1 VVVVT
6 VKRETQGVVPS
17 VTPYN
22 SQMEGSLWS
31 TRASFLVPLTG
42 LILLVL
48 TWGSEPSIPLAIFL
62 VVAHISLVM
71 MAVAHAEAI
80 AHRVG
85 EPYGTLVLAL
95 AVTVIEVSLIVTLMA
110 TEGDKASTLARDTV
124 FAAVM
129 IVCNGFVGLAIFVDA
144 RKDHIVEFSE
154 QGANALLGTVM
165 TITTL
170 SLVMPNFTSSSE
182 GATFSGSQLI
192 FSAVSALA
200 VYLVFVFVQTVR
212 HRWMFLSPEALERE
226 AGNEFA
232 HVDSHTPR
240 SGRAEGL
247 LIRSVFLLITL
258 AGVIGLAK
266 TLAPSI
272 EDSVV
277 WAGAPPSFVGV
288 VIALLVLLPE
298 GITALRAASRGEMQ
312 TSLNLSLGS
321 GLASIGLTIPAVA
334 VATIWLDGPVTLG
347 LGAKEIVLLALT
359 AVVST
364 LTFGSGKATILQGA
378 QHLAVFAAFLF
389 LAVVP

>member
-1 VVVVT
+1 
-6 VKRETQGVVPS
+6 
-17 VTPYN
+17 
-22 SQMEGSLWS
+22 MERSLWS
-31 TRASFLVPLTG
+31 TRASFLVPVVG
-42 LILLVL
+42 LVLLVL
-48 TWGSEPSIPLAIFL
+48 TWGSEPSLLLTIVL
-62 VVAHISLVM
+62 VVAHVALVM

-95 AVTVIEVSLIVTLMA
+95 AVTVIEVSLILTLMSIA
-110 TEGDKASTLARDTV
+110 ESGTETLARDTV
-124 FAAVM
+124 FAAIM
-129 IVCNGFVGLAIFVDA
+129 IVCNGVVGLSIFVDA
-144 RKDHIVEFSE
+144 RKDHIVDFSE

-165 TITTL
+165 TIATL
-170 SLVMPNFTSSSE
+170 SLVMPNFTTSSE
-182 GATFSGSQLI
+182 GATFSGSQLA
-192 FSAVSALA
+192 FSAVSAFA

-247 LIRSVFLLITL
+247 LIRSVFLLISL
-258 AGVIGLAK
+258 AGVVGLAK
-266 TLAPSI
+266 VLAPRI
-272 EDSVV
+272 EDAVE
-277 WAGAPPSFVGV
+277 WAGAPRSFVGV

-298 GITALRAASRGEMQ
+298 SITALRAASRGEMQ

-321 GLASIGLTIPAVA
+321 ALASIGLTIPAVA
-334 VATIWLDGPVTLG
+334 IATIWLDGPVTLG

-359 AVVST
+359 AVIST

-378 QHLAVFAAFLF
+378 QHLTVFAAFLF

>member
-1 VVVVT
+1 
-6 VKRETQGVVPS
+6 
-17 VTPYN
+17 
-22 SQMEGSLWS
+22 
-31 TRASFLVPLTG
+31 LVPVVG
-42 LILLVL
+42 LVLLAL
-48 TWGSEPSIPLAIFL
+48 TWGSEPTLLLTIVL
-62 VVAHISLVM
+62 VVAHVALVM

-85 EPYGTLVLAL
+85 EPFGTLVLAL
-95 AVTVIEVSLIVTLMA
+95 AVTVIEVSLILTLMSIA
-110 TEGDKASTLARDTV
+110 DSGTETLARDTV
-124 FAAVM
+124 FAAIM
-129 IVCNGFVGLAIFVDA
+129 IVCNGVVGLSIFVDA
-144 RKDHIVEFSE
+144 RKDHIVDFSE

-165 TITTL
+165 TIATL

-182 GATFSGSQLI
+182 GPTFSGSQLA
-192 FSAVSALA
+192 FSAVSAFA
-200 VYLVFVFVQTVR
+200 VYLVFIFVQTVR
-212 HRWMFLSPEALERE
+212 HRWMFLSPEALQRE

-247 LIRSVFLLITL
+247 LIRSIFLSISL
-258 AGVIGLAK
+258 AGVVGLAK
-266 TLAPSI
+266 VLAPRI
-272 EDSVV
+272 EDAVE
-277 WAGAPPSFVGV
+277 WAGAPRSFVGV

-298 GITALRAASRGEMQ
+298 SVTALRAASRGEMQ

-321 GLASIGLTIPAVA
+321 ALASIGLTIPAVA
-334 VATIWLDGPVTLG
+334 IASIWLDGPVTLG

-359 AVVST
+359 AVIST

>member
-1 VVVVT
+1 
-6 VKRETQGVVPS
+6 
-17 VTPYN
+17 
-22 SQMEGSLWS
+22 MERSLWS
-31 TRASFLVPLTG
+31 TRASFAVPIVGLV
-42 LILLVL
+42 LLVL
-48 TWGSEPSIPLAIFL
+48 TWGSEPSLLLTIVL
-62 VVAHISLVM
+62 VVAHVALVM

-85 EPYGTLVLAL
+85 EPFGTLVLAL
-95 AVTVIEVSLIVTLMA
+95 AVTVIEVSLILTLMSIA
-110 TEGDKASTLARDTV
+110 DSGTETLARDTV
-124 FAAVM
+124 FAAIM
-129 IVCNGFVGLAIFVDA
+129 IVCNGVVGLSIFVDA
-144 RKDHIVEFSE
+144 RKDHIVDFSE

-165 TITTL
+165 TIATL

-182 GATFSGSQLI
+182 GSTFSGSQLA
-192 FSAVSALA
+192 FSAISAFA

-247 LIRSVFLLITL
+247 LVRSVFLLISL
-258 AGVIGLAK
+258 AGVVGLAK
-266 TLAPSI
+266 VLAPRI
-272 EDSVV
+272 EDAVE
-277 WAGAPPSFVGV
+277 WAGAPRSFVGV

-298 GITALRAASRGEMQ
+298 SVTALRAASRGEMQ

-321 GLASIGLTIPAVA
+321 ALASIGLTIPAVA
-334 VATIWLDGPVTLG
+334 IATIWLDGPVTLG

-359 AVVST
+359 AVIST

-389 LAVVP
+389 LSAVP

>member
-1 VVVVT
+1 MA
-6 VKRETQGVVPS
+6 RS
-17 VTPYN
+17 R
-22 SQMEGSLWS
+22 WS
-31 TRASFLVPLTG
+31 TRASFLVPVVG
-42 LILLVL
+42 LVL
-48 TWGSEPSIPLAIFL
+48 LALNWGSEPSLLLTIVL
-62 VVAHISLVM
+62 VVAHVALVM

-85 EPYGTLVLAL
+85 EPFGTLVLAL
-95 AVTVIEVSLIVTLMA
+95 AVTVIEVSLILTLMSIA
-110 TEGDKASTLARDTV
+110 DSGTETLARDTV
-124 FAAVM
+124 FAAIM
-129 IVCNGFVGLAIFVDA
+129 IVCNGIVGLSILVDA
-144 RKDHIVEFSE
+144 RKDHIVDFSE

-165 TITTL
+165 TIATL

-182 GATFSGSQLI
+182 GPTFSGSQLA
-192 FSAVSALA
+192 FSAVSAFA
-200 VYLVFVFVQTVR
+200 VYLVFIFVQTVR
-212 HRWMFLSPEALERE
+212 HRWMFLSPEALQRE

-247 LIRSVFLLITL
+247 LIRSVFLLISL
-258 AGVIGLAK
+258 AGVVGLAK
-266 TLAPSI
+266 VLAPRI
-272 EDSVV
+272 EDAVE
-277 WAGAPPSFVGV
+277 WAGAPRSFVGV

-298 GITALRAASRGEMQ
+298 SITALRAASRGEMQ

-321 GLASIGLTIPAVA
+321 ALASIGLTIPAVA
-334 VATIWLDGPVTLG
+334 IATIWLDGPVTLG

-359 AVVST
+359 AVIST

>member
-1 VVVVT
+1 MD
-6 VKRETQGVVPS
+6 R
-17 VTPYN
+17 
-22 SQMEGSLWS
+22 
-31 TRASFLVPLTG
+31 TRLATRISFLSPLIG
-42 LILLVL
+42 LVLLVL
-48 TWGSEPSIPLAIFL
+48 TWGSDPSLGVTIVL
-62 VVAHISLVM
+62 VVAHVALVM

-85 EPYGTLVLAL
+85 EPFGTLVLAL

-129 IVCNGFVGLAIFVDA
+129 IVCNGMVGLAILVDA
-144 RKDHIVEFSE
+144 RRDHIVEFSE

-165 TITTL
+165 TISVL

-182 GATFSGSQLI
+182 GGTFTGSQLA
-192 FSAVSALA
+192 FSAVCAIA
-200 VYLVFVFVQTVR
+200 VYVVFVFVQTVR

-226 AGNEFA
+226 SGNEFS

-240 SGRAEGL
+240 SGRSEGL
-247 LIRSVFLLITL
+247 LVRSIFLLISL
-258 AGVIGLAK
+258 AGVVGLAK
-266 TLAPSI
+266 TLAPRI
-272 EDSVV
+272 EDGVV
-277 WAGAPPSFVGV
+277 WAGAPQSFVGV
-288 VIALLVLLPE
+288 IIALLVLLPE
-298 GITALRAASRGEMQ
+298 SVTALRAAARGEMQ

-334 VATIWLDGPVTLG
+334 IASIWLDGPITLG
-347 LGAKEIVLLALT
+347 LGSKEIVLLALT
-359 AVVST
+359 AIIST